1 LTEERKNVAKASTS
15 TIAARKRNM
24 ATITLQDTIVSNLL
38 KTINEMESRENDTDH
53 FELEDFKNDT
63 AIEASLIRW
72 RALRER
78 NLTLMQNSTAEE
90 WQKSLKGKTEEVD
103 VLIPRVQSLTEK
115 FRKSREEN
123 GFPSTGHL

>member
-1 LTEERKNVAKASTS
+1 
-15 TIAARKRNM
+15 M

-90 WQKSLKGKTEEVD
+90 WQKSRKGKTEEVD

-115 FRKSREEN
+115 FRKSREKN